1 MITFLSSIVILI
13 LGYFIYG
20 KFTENMFGM
29 DESRQ
34 TPAVRLEDGVDF
46 IKLPPAKIF

>member
-20 KFTENMFGM
+20 KFTERMFGM
-29 DESRQ
+29 DENIK
-34 TPAVRLEDGVDF
+34 TPSVRLEDGV
-46 IKLPPAKIF
+46 